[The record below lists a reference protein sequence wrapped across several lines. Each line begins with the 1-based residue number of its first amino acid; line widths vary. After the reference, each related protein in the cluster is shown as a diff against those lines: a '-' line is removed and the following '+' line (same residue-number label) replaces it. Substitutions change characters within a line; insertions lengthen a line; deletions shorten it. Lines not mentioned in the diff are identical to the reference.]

1 MPLLIVALLASL
13 LIAWFWWQPAWVA
26 WQRARV
32 RRQAFPEPW
41 RRILRQRV
49 PLSRHLPPDLQ
60 QQLKK
65 HIQIFL
71 AEKPLIG
78 CAGLVVTDEMRVTIA
93 AQACLLLLNQP
104 AHYFPSLRQVLVY
117 PGAFRVERRQ
127 VDDAGIHEAHHEAL
141 SGESWAQG
149 QVVLS
154 WADVKAGARHPDDG
168 YNVVIHEFAHQ
179 LDSDKGI
186 TNGAPDLRSR
196 HRHQRWAQVMQ
207 TAYDELRQQVSQG
220 VETFLDPYAATDPAE
235 FFAVISE
242 TFFEQAAELAEH
254 HPALYQ
260 ELREFYRVDPCNWH

>member
-1 MPLLIVALLASL
+1 MPLLILALLASL

-32 RRQAFPEPW
+32 GRQAFPEPW

-71 AEKPLIG
+71 AEKPFIG

-117 PGAFRVERRQ
+117 PGAFRVERRH

-179 LDSDKGI
+179 LDQENGAA
-186 TNGAPDLRSR
+186 NGAPFMRSR
-196 HRHQRWAQVMQ
+196 ARRDRWAEVLGR
-207 TAYDELRQQVSQG
+207 E
-220 VETFLDPYAATDPAE
+220 YAALQSRIAGGEPSLIDAYGATNPAE
-235 FFAVISE
+235 FFAVVSE
-242 TFFEQAAELAEH
+242 FFFERPRELAAEHPGLYAEFS
-254 HPALYQ
+254 
-260 ELREFYRVDPCNWH
+260 RFYRVNPLSW